1 MSIKYLN
8 ASSRKLT
15 DPVVVEIYHQMR
27 RDFGALVEPFT
38 LHSASPKLLGGIWA
52 ASRET
57 ELVSSVVSRN
67 QKELIAT
74 AISHSNRCP
83 YCVDAH
89 TMMLN
94 AGGDHPLA
102 QLLSSDT
109 VDTISDPELN
119 ALYTW
124 ATNTRSPHSAIILTP
139 PFSLQAAPEI
149 IGMAVLF
156 HYINRMVSLFLAD
169 SPLPLN
175 ISWMKGGL
183 KRVAGWYFSLA
194 ASRRRTAGKSLKFVP
209 SAQLPDDLRW
219 AEGSPTIAHSFSGFS
234 HVVNEAGTALLADGV
249 RHCLENFFDSWD
261 GAEPGMSR
269 QWVEGV
275 IEPLDEA
282 DRDVAR
288 LILTASIAPYQV
300 DEQLILAFRKI
311 HPTDEALLVALSW
324 GSFSVAR
331 RIGSWLYAPFIK
343 GSIFTG

>member
-15 DPVVVEIYHQMR
+15 DPAVVEIYHQMR

-57 ELVSSVVSRN
+57 ELVSNVVSRN
-67 QKELIAT
+67 EKELIAT
-74 AISHSNRCP
+74 AISHTNRCP

-124 ATNTRSPHSAIILTP
+124 AASSRSPQSPIILAP

-175 ISWMKGGL
+175 VSWMKGGL

-194 ASRRRTAGKSLKFVP
+194 AKRKKTPGESLKFVP
-209 SAQLPDDLRW
+209 SVSLPDDMHW
-219 AEGSPTIAHSFSGFS
+219 AEGSVAIAHSFGGFS
-234 HVVNEAGTALLADGV
+234 HVVDEAGAALLSATV
-249 RHCLENFFDSWD
+249 RRCVAQFIDSWNGED
-261 GAEPGMSR
+261 PGMSR
-269 QWVEGV
+269 QWVEAIV
-275 IEPLDEA
+275 A
-282 DRDVAR
+282 DLKDADKDVAR

-300 DEQLILAFRKI
+300 DEQMILTFRNI
-311 HPTDEALLVALSW
+311 HPTDEALLAALSW
-324 GSFSVAR
+324 GSFTVAR

-343 GSIFTG
+343 G